1 MDPSITTVLSALWFL
16 TPISVQA
23 ILLFRVVA
31 AYPPRFLTWN
41 QRLIIYIPFFVLLV
55 ARLINA
61 SICVAKIAEGVHT
74 LANTFLA
81 SQLEWDLPYPKVE
94 WFLQLIY
101 DTYVSGSYPA
111 SQYKYAYGYGLAMP
125 PVCFFHVFGRAS

>member
-1 MDPSITTVLSALWFL
+1 M
-16 TPISVQA
+16 
-23 ILLFRVVA
+23 
-31 AYPPRFLTWN
+31 
-41 QRLIIYIPFFVLLV
+41 IYIPFFVLLV

-111 SQYKYAYGYGLAMP
+111 PQYGYADGYGLAMP